1 MKRKIMI
8 MLVSLCIAVFA
19 FVPILSVKKD
29 TKAAEWMKQI
39 ADDTRIKEM
48 SIPGTHDSGALY
60 SIADV
65 AGKCQDLTIEE
76 QLHIGVRFLDI
87 RLKLQD
93 DEFVVVHGFVD
104 QKLTFAEVLNDIQQF
119 MEKHPSE
126 TIFMSIKKEDETV
139 NSSIS
144 FEEALE
150 RDLKGYEHLFMCD
163 SKIPETLGEMR
174 GKAYIIS
181 RYPGETIGIPA
192 HENWKDSTTFVL
204 GELYVQDNYCVLD
217 TDAKIKDIQKTFEY
231 SASNKERLVLNFA
244 SCYLDKAFP
253 PSYAGTA
260 AKDVN
265 GWLKEHLDEQQGAL
279 GVVICDFIT
288 SELAE
293 AIYERN

>member
-1 MKRKIMI
+1 MKQKIII
-8 MLVSLCIAVFA
+8 MLVSLCIAILA

-29 TKAAEWMKQI
+29 AKAAEWMKQI
-39 ADDTRIKEM
+39 ADNTRIKEM

-60 SIADV
+60 SFADV

-76 QLHIGVRFLDI
+76 QLHIGVRFFDI

-104 QKLTFAEVLNDIQQF
+104 QKLTFAEVINDIREF

-126 TIFMSIKKEDETV
+126 TILMSIKKEDETV
-139 NSSIS
+139 NSRLS
-144 FEEALE
+144 FEEALA
-150 RDLKGYEHLFMCD
+150 RDLKEYEYLFSCD
-163 SKIPETLGEMR
+163 SKLPETLGEMR
-174 GKAYIIS
+174 GKVYLIS
-181 RYPGETIGIPA
+181 RYPGETMGIPA
-192 HENWKDSTTFVL
+192 YENWKDSTTFNL

-217 TDAKIKDIQKTFEY
+217 TTVKIKDIQKTFEY
-231 SASNKERLVLNFA
+231 SATNKDELVLNFA

-260 AKDVN
+260 AKDIN
-265 GWLKEHLDEQQGAL
+265 EWLKEHLDKQQGTI

-288 SELAE
+288 AELAE